1 MPLSK
6 LNSFVHY
13 SEISVRLIFTIMKI
27 KMMSFVFLYVI
38 CSKKARGFFWNGGGG
53 LKKKGSPYPVLNFFV
68 FNTVLAE
75 SLLFAAVI

>member
-27 KMMSFVFLYVI
+27 KMMSFVFLCYLQQ
-38 CSKKARGFFWNGGGG
+38 KGQGFFLEWGGGF
-53 LKKKGSPYPVLNFFV
+53 KKKGSPYPVLNFFV

>member
-1 MPLSK
+1 M
-6 LNSFVHY
+6 
-13 SEISVRLIFTIMKI
+13 RLIFTIMKI

-38 CSKKARGFFWNGGGG
+38 CSKKARGFFWKGGVF
-53 LKKKGSPYPVLNFFV
+53 KKKGSPYPVLNFFV

>member
-27 KMMSFVFLYVI
+27 KMMSFVFLCYLQQ
-38 CSKKARGFFWNGGGG
+38 KGQGFFLEWGGG
-53 LKKKGSPYPVLNFFV
+53 LKKKGVHILYLIFSFLILYLLNHYC
-68 FNTVLAE
+68 
-75 SLLFAAVI
+75 LLL

>member
-53 LKKKGSPYPVLNFFV
+53 LKKKGVHILYLIFSFLILYLLNHYC
-68 FNTVLAE
+68 
-75 SLLFAAVI
+75 LLL

>member
-1 MPLSK
+1 M
-6 LNSFVHY
+6 
-13 SEISVRLIFTIMKI
+13 RLIFTIMKI

-38 CSKKARGFFWNGGGG
+38 CSKKARVFFGRGGVFK
-53 LKKKGSPYPVLNFFV
+53 KKKGNPVLNFFV

>member
-38 CSKKARGFFWNGGGG
+38 CSKKARGFFGRGGGC
-53 LKKKGSPYPVLNFFV
+53 LKKKGVHILYLIFSFLILYLVNHYC
-68 FNTVLAE
+68 
-75 SLLFAAVI
+75 LLL

>member
-38 CSKKARGFFWNGGGG
+38 FSKKARGFFWNGGG
-53 LKKKGSPYPVLNFFV
+53 LKKKGVHILYLIFSFLILYLLNHYC
-68 FNTVLAE
+68 
-75 SLLFAAVI
+75 LLL

>member
-27 KMMSFVFLYVI
+27 KTMSFVFLYVI
-38 CSKKARGFFWNGGGG
+38 CSKKARGFFLEGGGVF
-53 LKKKGSPYPVLNFFV
+53 KKKGVHILYLIFSFLILYLLNHYC
-68 FNTVLAE
+68 
-75 SLLFAAVI
+75 LLL